1 MLWHPGFKNMA
12 PKLSVRL
19 HFSIF
24 FISRFHFQLSHSLFV
39 TTVVL
44 FGLVD
49 SHDLT
54 GLLEVVLEEVKTQT
68 PLQQEENCSAFLQ
81 RGGRCFME
89 QRMYR
94 AQIEVSLFSKAIAN
108 LCEELNTRS
117 QPGELCR

>member
-1 MLWHPGFKNMA
+1 
-12 PKLSVRL
+12 
-19 HFSIF
+19 
-24 FISRFHFQLSHSLFV
+24 
-39 TTVVL
+39 VL

-49 SHDLT
+49 SHDLS
-54 GLLEVVLEEVKTQT
+54 GLLEVVFEEVKTQT

-117 QPGELCR
+117 QPGELRR